1 MDAEEDERLAAIT
14 PEISRLSID
23 LLRRAAG
30 TYPAER
36 LAKEALE
43 YADEIFDQYGTDG
56 LRLLVMSLTGW
67 AAVQLEVNAHE
78 SGRSL
83 QSLLDDMMLTWLET
97 ETETET
103 EPRPGADDEDEDE
116 DEAK

>member
-43 YADEIFDQYGTDG
+43 YADEVFDQYGTDG
-56 LRLLVMSLTGW
+56 LRLLVMSLAGW
-67 AAVQLEVNAHE
+67 AAVQLEVNAQE

-97 ETETET
+97 E
-103 EPRPGADDEDEDE
+103 PGAGDEDDDEAGDE
-116 DEAK
+116 DEAG